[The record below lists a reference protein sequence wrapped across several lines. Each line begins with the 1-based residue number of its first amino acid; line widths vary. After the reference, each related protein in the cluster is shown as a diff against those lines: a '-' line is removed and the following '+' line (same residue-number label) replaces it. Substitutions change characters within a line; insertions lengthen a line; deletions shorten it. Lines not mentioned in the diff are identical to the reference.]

1 MYYLIFNP
9 TAGAGRSVKVM
20 QRVEQHLKEK
30 GIEYKAAT
38 TQYARHST
46 ELAKAAIGKGYE
58 GILSVGGDG
67 TLQEIAQVLY
77 GTNETM
83 GVIPAGTGNDF
94 RRAIGVPRDPVKA
107 LGVVLKNHRERIDIG
122 LLEDGKAFLNVAGTG
137 FDVDVIKY
145 TEKVRRI
152 TTGALAYYLGI
163 VMSLFTYRG
172 VKLTITV
179 NGRTF
184 DRKALLIAIANGR
197 CYAGGLMVA
206 PEADVTDGLLNVV
219 IINSMPGRRI
229 LFELP
234 KMQRGEPEKI
244 CGTETFQCSEIRID
258 CDKQLTFNLDGETYG
273 QTPMTFRIAPA
284 ALNVFCGDFGS
295 S

>member
-9 TAGAGRSVKVM
+9 TAGAGRSGKAM
-20 QRVEQHLKEK
+20 QRIEQHLREK
-30 GIEYKAAT
+30 GIEYEVAT
-38 TQYARHST
+38 TQYARHSM
-46 ELAKAAIGKGYE
+46 ELASAAIGKGYE

-67 TLQEIAQVLY
+67 TLLEIAQVLKD
-77 GTNETM
+77 TDETL

-94 RRAIGVPRDPVKA
+94 RRALDIPRDPVEA
-107 LGVVLKNHRERIDIG
+107 LDIILQNHRKRIDVG
-122 LLEDGKAFLNVAGTG
+122 TLNEGKVFLNVAGTG

-163 VMSLFTYRG
+163 VMSLFTYKG
-172 VKLTITV
+172 VTLKITA

-184 DRKALLIAIANGR
+184 ERKSLLVAIANGR

-206 PEADVTDGLLNVV
+206 PQSDVTDGLFNVV
-219 IINSMPGRRI
+219 VIGSMPNRRI
-229 LFELP
+229 LSELP
-234 KMQRGEPEKI
+234 KMQHGQPERI
-244 CGTETFQCSEIRID
+244 PGTETFQCSEITID
-258 CDKQLTFNLDGETYG
+258 CDKKLTFNLDGETYG
-273 QTPMTFRIAPA
+273 QTPATFRLSPA
-284 ALNVFCGDFGS
+284 ALNVFCADRVS